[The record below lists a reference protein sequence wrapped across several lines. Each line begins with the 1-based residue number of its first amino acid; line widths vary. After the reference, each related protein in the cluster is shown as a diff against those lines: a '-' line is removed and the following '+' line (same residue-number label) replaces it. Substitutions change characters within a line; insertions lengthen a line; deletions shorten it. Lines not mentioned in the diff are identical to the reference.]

1 MDIWEEARIEN
12 ERLKEHKFKLL
23 EHLLATLHSDG
34 AAAALESFS
43 GRAPR
48 SLRSATHTPT
58 NFAGK
63 SGMLSMYSTGQ
74 LSPNLGPIL
83 ESEASS
89 LVQFTFEAP
98 QEKQEAEEEVP
109 SVSPVEDMAELL
121 ASGAQKILTLPPL
134 RNTTKQVSVPLLP
147 IKNPADNSLDP
158 RGGVLNSLENVNT
171 NTRQQERDWIES
183 GELDEDNIADLWD
196 EAFTMP
202 ATEVQYG
209 RTEQPVTTWLQR
221 VPAAKRYPTTML
233 HMENMSPPTTKKA
246 STLGS
251 KGGKKSRSGE
261 GREGFSALP
270 GGGDSV
276 THASMTSLP
285 AKSLTALLL
294 CKDIQPLVAN
304 YNVGPP
310 VMIDRNDDKTD
321 NTMTRSFT
329 LPQLVSSTREFD
341 VPLHERI
348 EDSGLEVTEE
358 GLLLKD
364 PLMGKRFAQ
373 TQKHVVKNAM
383 KASAA
388 LKKSAAEQM
397 KRAKSAAALVHGVEL
412 ASTGSSTAMHKG
424 KFQSMSSNFIH
435 QKTHH

>member
-23 EHLLATLHSDG
+23 EHLLTTLHSDG

-43 GRAPR
+43 GRAQR
-48 SLRSATHTPT
+48 SLRSASHTPT

-74 LSPNLGPIL
+74 LSPNLGPIQ
-83 ESEASS
+83 ESEVSS
-89 LVQFTFEAP
+89 LVQFTFDKPHEKLEAP
-98 QEKQEAEEEVP
+98 AQAET
-109 SVSPVEDMAELL
+109 SGISPAEDMAELL
-121 ASGAQKILTLPPL
+121 ASGAQQILTLPPL

-147 IKNPADNSLDP
+147 IKNPSDVSLDP
-158 RGGVLNSLENVNT
+158 RGGVLD
-171 NTRQQERDWIES
+171 TRQQERDWIES

-202 ATEVQYG
+202 ATEAHYG
-209 RTEQPVTTWLQR
+209 QAELPVTSWLQR

-251 KGGKKSRSGE
+251 KGRKSRSGE
-261 GREGFSALP
+261 GREGFSALS

-276 THASMTSLP
+276 TNASMASLP

-294 CKDIQPLVAN
+294 CKDIQPLAAN

-310 VMIDRNDDKTD
+310 VMIDRNDDKAE

-329 LPQLVSSTREFD
+329 LPQLAASTREFD

-364 PLMGKRFAQ
+364 PLMGKKFAQ
-373 TQKHVVKNAM
+373 TQKVVVKNTM

-388 LKKSAAEQM
+388 LKKSTAEQM
-397 KRAKSAAALVHGVEL
+397 KRAKSAAALAHGVEV
-412 ASTGSSTAMHKG
+412 ASTSSSKMPKG

-435 QKTHH
+435 QNNHH

>member
-1 MDIWEEARIEN
+1 VDIWEEARIEN

-43 GRAPR
+43 GRAQR
-48 SLRSATHTPT
+48 SLRSALHTPT

-63 SGMLSMYSTGQ
+63 SGILSMYSTGQ
-74 LSPNLGPIL
+74 LSPNLGPIQ

-89 LVQFTFEAP
+89 LVQFTFDAS
-98 QEKQEAEEEVP
+98 QEKQDAEVP
-109 SVSPVEDMAELL
+109 STSPVEDMAELL
-121 ASGAQKILTLPPL
+121 ASGAQQLLTLPPL

-147 IKNPADNSLDP
+147 IRNPTDISLDP
-158 RGGVLNSLENVNT
+158 RGGVLNYLENT
-171 NTRQQERDWIES
+171 STKQQERDWIES

-202 ATEVQYG
+202 ATDGQYG
-209 RTEQPVTTWLQR
+209 QSEQPITTWLKR
-221 VPAAKRYPTTML
+221 VPAAKRYPTTVL
-233 HMENMSPPTTKKA
+233 HMENMSPPTAKKA
-246 STLGS
+246 DTLGS

-261 GREGFSALP
+261 GREGFSTLP
-270 GGGDSV
+270 DGGDSV
-276 THASMTSLP
+276 THASKASLP

-294 CKDIQPLVAN
+294 CKDIHPLVAN

-310 VMIDRNDDKTD
+310 VMIDRNDDRTE
-321 NTMTRSFT
+321 NAMTRSFT
-329 LPQLVSSTREFD
+329 LPQLASSTREFD

-364 PLMGKRFAQ
+364 PLMGKKFAQ

-388 LKKSAAEQM
+388 LKKSTAEQM
-397 KRAKSAAALVHGVEL
+397 KRAKSAAALVHGVEQ
-412 ASTGSSTAMHKG
+412 ASTGSSVTMHKG

-435 QKTHH
+435 QKNHH